1 MFAEILQE
9 FVEEIKGKESEWFD
23 QLKGELSYEEIERK
37 ILDIVGELFSRL
49 AGSLLEKV
57 QQVS

>member
-37 ILDIVGELFSRL
+37 ILDLDFEQI
-49 AGSLLEKV
+49 
-57 QQVS
+57 